1 MAINFPTSLDNFT
14 NPVSGN
20 TLDSPSHSLQHS
32 DINDAVEA
40 LEAKLGIGASPAGSA
55 SAGQVLT
62 ISAAGTSTWT
72 GIPTQGLAQLIP
84 TSVTV
89 TGAGGSATVGSNGL
103 ITFSAVT
110 SLQLNGVFS
119 STYDHYKAIIMI
131 DSSTSTGHGN
141 LQYRYGTSGTPN
153 SNTNYNNKG
162 YYIDTTIG
170 VLDQSGAGKI
180 SFGYL
185 EFSPSATTGTKFSVI
200 EIFNPFETKQTY
212 SIAQG
217 MGNQTRATLASVLFD
232 LTTSFTDFYVFPNSN
247 AINGTAFIYGF
258 RK

>member
-1 MAINFPTSLDNFT
+1 MAISFPTSLDNFT
-14 NPVSGN
+14 NPSSGN

-40 LEAKLGIGASPAGSA
+40 LERKIGVGTAVAGSA

-62 ISAAGTSTWT
+62 IGTASGSTSYSYAGL
-72 GIPTQGLAQLIP
+72 TQIIP

-110 SLQLNGVFS
+110 SFQLNGVFS

-141 LQYRYGTSGTPN
+141 LQFRYGTSGTAN
-153 SNTNYNNKG
+153 SNSNYNNKG
-162 YYIDTTIG
+162 YYIDSTIG
-170 VLDQSGAGKI
+170 VLDQAGAGKI

-217 MGNQTRATLASVLFD
+217 MGNQTRATYDAVLFD